1 LKTVYI
7 LNNIGTP
14 KAPTPEEVGP
24 YLTEFLTDPDVI
36 PLPAILR
43 HILVRGIIVPRRSK
57 TSAAKYQ
64 LIWTEQGSPL
74 LINSLNLQNELQKN
88 LIGEVLLGMQFGQP
102 SLISAFERAVAL
114 GAEKVVLVPLYPQYA
129 EATTGGAIRKAKQMA
144 EKAGFKG
151 VISAFPSFPTEDFF
165 LEPLK
170 KLIASRKKE
179 GDFVLFTFHGLPENQ
194 VKKGA
199 PGCLVEKNCCDRSA
213 EITSKCYR
221 AQSFATARKL
231 AEKLHL
237 EKHQWRVSFQSRL
250 GRAKWIQ
257 PYTDDV
263 LLELAAEGKTS
274 IVVVSPSFVSD
285 CLETLEELGHE
296 GKSTFLSA
304 GGKRYELVP
313 CVNSDA
319 EFAKG
324 FATEL
329 AKM

>member
-1 LKTVYI
+1 MKTVYI

-14 KAPTPEEVGP
+14 KAPTPDAVGP

-64 LIWTEQGSPL
+64 LVWTEKGSPL
-74 LINSLNLQNELQKN
+74 LINSIELQKE
-88 LIGEVLLGMQFGQP
+88 LQKHLSGEVLLGMQFGQP
-102 SLISAFERAVAL
+102 SLLSAFHRAVEL
-114 GAEKVVLVPLYPQYA
+114 GAEKVVLVPLYPQFA

-144 EKAGFKG
+144 AKAGFKG
-151 VISAFPSFPTEDFF
+151 EMVAFPSFPTEDFF
-165 LEPLK
+165 LEPVR

-179 GDFVLFTFHGLPENQ
+179 EDFVLFTFHGLPESQ

-199 PGCLVEKNCCDRSA
+199 PGCLVEKNCCDRGL
-213 EITSKCYR
+213 EFTNKCYR
-221 AQSFATARKL
+221 AQSFATAKKL
-231 AEKLHL
+231 AEKLRL

-263 LLELAAEGKTS
+263 LQELAKEGKTS
-274 IVVVSPSFVSD
+274 ILVVSPSFVSD

-296 GKSTFLSA
+296 GKHTFLTS
-304 GGKRYELVP
+304 GGSRYELVP

-319 EFAKG
+319 DFAKG
-324 FATEL
+324 FAAEL
-329 AKM
+329 GKL